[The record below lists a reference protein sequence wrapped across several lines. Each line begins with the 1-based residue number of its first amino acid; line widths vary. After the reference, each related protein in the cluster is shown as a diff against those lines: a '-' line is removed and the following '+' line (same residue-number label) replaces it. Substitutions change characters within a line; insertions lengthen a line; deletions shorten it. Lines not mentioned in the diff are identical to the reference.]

1 MRSNAGM
8 ANRQLAWLGWCNS
21 IVLNAPSPSEETSDD
36 SKDSFCEEL
45 EHVFYHFSQ
54 YNMKNEI
61 LM

>member
-1 MRSNAGM
+1 M

-54 YNMKNEI
+54 YNMKYEI